1 MEGCFNLILSQNQ
14 QRWWHFLYFF
24 FRGFSGATGFFLTL
38 SKTCLGT
45 PTADTHNNSFP
56 SSASVLKADFCIN
69 SLIQGHPQF
78 GSCRLFGNWVI
89 LHLITLKSELR
100 LEVQK
105 VRDYLRLLAGSSLI
119 HITLGHI
126 HFRKIPGNLAKTDI
140 QKMSLIALLHIFC
153 LT

>member
-14 QRWWHFLYFF
+14 QRWWHFLHFF
-24 FRGFSGATGFFLTL
+24 FRGFSGATGFFPHIVKNLFGNTHSWHITTAFLRLRL
-38 SKTCLGT
+38 SWR
-45 PTADTHNNSFP
+45 PIF
-56 SSASVLKADFCIN
+56 ASTVWSKAIL
-69 SLIQGHPQF
+69 SLALH
-78 GSCRLFGNWVI
+78 SCQLFGNWVI
-89 LHLITLKSELR
+89 LHLITLTSELR

-140 QKMSLIALLHIFC
+140 QKI
-153 LT
+153 